1 VAVQIELP
9 WDRFYAPNGNTD
21 SSRARAAAF
30 IAKIADEVRS
40 IPGVSNVAFT
50 SDMPYSDDRGGNS
63 VQPEGYT
70 PAKGEVVNAARR
82 YVTGTYFDVLRIR
95 PLQGRVLGPADTRPD
110 AERVMVVTDAF
121 ARHFWPDGR
130 WLDRTVGL
138 WGESYRIVG
147 VIADTHE
154 HDLRGDEDRF
164 KFYLPTRS
172 GDEAADN
179 ILVRT
184 PMDPSLLVPVLRDRI
199 WRADASIVI
208 EDAMPLTERL
218 ARSLTDDRYRMRL
231 MVAFSIAAGCF
242 ALFGVYGVIS
252 RSVVRRRRELGLRV
266 ALGAPRSSILSLV
279 LSDAARIAVAGV
291 AIGTIAALL
300 ASRVLA
306 SIVWGVP
313 PSDPVSFAT
322 AGIALLAVAVIAA
335 AIPARRAARVEPM
348 IVMRN

>member
-1 VAVQIELP
+1 
-9 WDRFYAPNGNTD
+9 
-21 SSRARAAAF
+21 
-30 IAKIADEVRS
+30 
-40 IPGVSNVAFT
+40 
-50 SDMPYSDDRGGNS
+50 MPYSDDRGTNS
-63 VQPEGYT
+63 VQPEGYQ
-70 PAKGEVVNAARR
+70 PAKGEVVDAARR
-82 YVTGTYFDVLRIR
+82 FVTGAYFDLLRIR
-95 PLQGRVLGPADTRPD
+95 PVQGRVLGLDDTRPR

-138 WGESYRIVG
+138 WDESYRVVG

-164 KFYLPTRS
+164 KFYVPARS
-172 GDEAADN
+172 GHEAADN
-179 ILVRT
+179 ILVRAQ
-184 PMDPSLLVPVLRDRI
+184 MDPALLVPLLRDRI

-208 EDAMPLTERL
+208 EDVMPLEERM

-252 RSVVRRRRELGLRV
+252 RTVVRRRRELGLRV

-279 LSDAARIAVAGV
+279 LGDAVSIAFIGV
-291 AIGTIAALL
+291 GIGIFAALF

-313 PSDPVSFAT
+313 PSDPMSFAA
-322 AGIALLAVAVIAA
+322 AGIALLAVTVIAA
-335 AIPARRAARVEPM
+335 TIPARRAAGVEPM
-348 IVMRN
+348 IVMRS

>member
-1 VAVQIELP
+1 
-9 WDRFYAPNGNTD
+9 
-21 SSRARAAAF
+21 
-30 IAKIADEVRS
+30 
-40 IPGVSNVAFT
+40 
-50 SDMPYSDDRGGNS
+50 

-110 AERVMVVTDAF
+110 AEGVMVVTDAF

-279 LSDAARIAVAGV
+279 LSDAARIAVVGV

-300 ASRVLA
+300 ASHVLA

-313 PSDPVSFAT
+313 PSDPVSFAA